1 MGKQI
6 KKLKK
11 STQRYEA
18 EQKLFGEKLARQF
31 LNMQNQQPGTYNLNE
46 ALEYDTAVLEQAKRK
61 LKNKRKA
68 ARKNKKEV

>member
-11 STQRYEA
+11 SAQRYEA
-18 EQKLFGEKLARQF
+18 EQKLFGTKLAQQF
-31 LNMQNQQPGTYNLNE
+31 INMQNQQPGTYDLNE
-46 ALEYDTAVLEQAKRK
+46 ALEHDTAVLEQAKRK